1 MNNNWKAYKN
11 ILCIR
16 PDNMGDLI
24 MSGPAIRAL
33 KESFNARITVLTS
46 CMSKEVVKHMQE
58 IDEAIIF
65 DSPWVKN
72 NMVQDNEQIYDIV
85 GCLMRKKFDAAVIF
99 TVYSQNPL
107 PSAML
112 AYMGG
117 IPKILG
123 YCRENPY
130 GLLTDWVPDKEPYTV
145 IKHQVRRDLDL
156 VKHIGAIPSCEKL
169 HLLANEN
176 LWQQVISKLVAAGMH
191 EDEPWLI
198 LHAGVSEEKRRY
210 PTDKWIETGQKL
222 IAEMGYQIL
231 LTGSASEKYLTDH
244 LRAEIGENCFS
255 IAGLFDLNEFICLV
269 KHAPVI
275 VSVNTSTI
283 HIAAA
288 VGTPVVVLYAQTN
301 PQHTPWKVPCKVLQ
315 FGVVEKLRSKNEV
328 IAFVNKK
335 LYHKPV
341 EMPGP
346 DDILKAVS
354 ELTGQVH
361 SSFQLSPGI
370 QGENPVPAAS

>member
-1 MNNNWKAYKN
+1 MSNNWQTFKN

-46 CMSKEVVKHMQE
+46 SMSGQVVKHMPE
-58 IDEAIIF
+58 IDEAIIS
-65 DSPWVKN
+65 DLPWVKN
-72 NMVQDNEQIYDIV
+72 DVPANNGQIYALADR
-85 GCLMRKKFDAAVIF
+85 LRRQKFDAAVIF

-112 AYMGG
+112 ACIGG

-130 GLLTDWVPDKEPYTV
+130 GLLTDWVPDKEPYTE

-156 VKHIGAIPSCEKL
+156 VKTIGAVSSCENLYLRVNESFWRQITLKL
-169 HLLANEN
+169 TNSGI
-176 LWQQVISKLVAAGMH
+176 QTGK
-191 EDEPWLI
+191 PWLL
-198 LHAGVSEEKRRY
+198 LHAGVSEQKRRY
-210 PTDKWIETGQKL
+210 PADKWIETGKKL
-222 IAEMGYQIL
+222 IAEMGYQVL
-231 LTGSASEKYLTDH
+231 LTGSAGEKPLTDDLH
-244 LRAEIGENCFS
+244 AAVGKGSFS
-255 IAGLFDLNEFICLV
+255 VAGLFNLNEFICLA

-275 VSVNTSTI
+275 VSVNTATV

-301 PQHTPWKVPCKVLQ
+301 PQHTPWNVPCKVLQ
-315 FGVVEKLRSKNEV
+315 FGLTEESRSKNEV
-328 IAFVNKK
+328 IAYVTKK
-335 LYHKPV
+335 LYDKPV
-341 EMPGP
+341 ETPRP
-346 DDILKAVS
+346 DEILCAVS
-354 ELTGQVH
+354 ALTAPVP
-361 SSFQLSPGI
+361 SSFQPFG
-370 QGENPVPAAS
+370 GTPDENQVLAAS